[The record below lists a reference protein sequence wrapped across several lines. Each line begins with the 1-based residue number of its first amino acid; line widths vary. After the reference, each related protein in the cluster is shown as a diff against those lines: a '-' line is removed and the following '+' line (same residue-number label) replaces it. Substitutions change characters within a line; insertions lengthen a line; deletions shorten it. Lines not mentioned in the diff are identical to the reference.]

1 MNKLRENMRRFRTK
15 NLRESIEM
23 DIPSKQGT
31 TRFTVSA
38 QNGNLSIDSITSSD
52 AKIKSGGYLVD
63 DKVYSMSI
71 LPGRLASMAD
81 EKPIR
86 ILDIKQQ
93 GGTIQL
99 NIDASELVGKQSPSF
114 FVNIPSKIFE
124 SILVRAENNVDPILD
139 RVQALTFFQDAFKQS
154 SSVLDDLFRIFVKHL
169 DYHVPIKLMSKLPIG
184 RAIKELMDH
193 ITLKFTKV
201 N

>member
-1 MNKLRENMRRFRTK
+1 MNKLQTNMRRFNTK

-71 LPGRLASMAD
+71 IPGKPASLQK
-81 EKPIR
+81 ERPVR

-99 NIDASELVGKQSPSF
+99 NVNILGERTM
-114 FVNIPSKIFE
+114 VNIPSKIFE

-139 RVQALTFFQDAFKQS
+139 RVPMETFFQDEFEQS
-154 SSVLDDLFRIFVKHL
+154 SSVATYGMKALNFFSGNQL
-169 DYHVPIKLMSKLPIG
+169 G
-184 RAIKELMDH
+184 H

-201 N
+201 T